1 MYHQYA
7 PALMSAGF
15 RRLWVANLTSMMGFW
30 MLLVSQG
37 WLVVAMTDS
46 PFMLGVLAF
55 FRSIPMLVLSPLG
68 GILADRVRKTSL
80 LLAAQGIMAATDL
93 TIGVLVLLGR
103 VEIWHLAVA
112 GVSVGSAFA
121 LSMPARTA
129 LISDLV
135 PRGVVSNAVA
145 LTSTTVNSAR
155 VIGPTVA
162 GFLIGLI
169 GIAGTYFTQVGA
181 YLFAFMNI
189 RAINTADT
197 TQEHGGSAIRAMGD
211 GFRYVFRTPTLLALM
226 VLGTS
231 PALFSMPMVMLMPVF
246 VKQDLRSGPQELGV
260 LLGLLGVGAII
271 GSILV
276 VAFTRLKYKGAA
288 VMLAALMDALLVISL
303 AFSDSLLKAGIVLV
317 LMGVFQAI
325 YLAMIQTILQ
335 LITTDRM
342 RGRVISIWMLGWGL
356 TPVGLLPMSAIAES
370 MGTPFAMVL
379 SGSLGVL
386 VAVGVMLFARAL
398 WRLTP
403 DSEDA
408 IQPDNHLGE

>member
-1 MYHQYA
+1 MVE
-7 PALMSAGF
+7 L
-15 RRLWVANLTSMMGFW
+15 
-30 MLLVSQG
+30 
-37 WLVVAMTDS
+37 TDS
-46 PFMLGVLAF
+46 PLMLGVLAF

-68 GILADRVRKTSL
+68 GILADRMSRTRL
-80 LLAAQGIMAATDL
+80 LLIAQGIMASTDF

-103 VEIWHLAVA
+103 VEMWYLAIA
-112 GVSVGSAFA
+112 GIFVGSAFA

-135 PRGVVSNAVA
+135 PRSVVSNAVA

-162 GFLIGLI
+162 GFLIGII
-169 GIAGTYFTQVGA
+169 GIAGTYFIQVGA
-181 YLFAFMNI
+181 YLFAFVNI
-189 RAINTADT
+189 RAIDT
-197 TQEHGGSAIRAMGD
+197 TNTFPRHEGSAIKAMAD
-211 GFRYVFRTPTLLALM
+211 GFRYVLGAPTLLALM
-226 VLGTS
+226 MLGIS

-246 VKQDLRSGPQELGV
+246 VKQDLQAGPEALGM

-276 VAFTRLKYKGAA
+276 VAFSHVKYKGAA
-288 VMLAALMDALLVISL
+288 VMLAALMDAVLVIGL
-303 AFSDSLLKAGIVLV
+303 AFSDSLLKAGIVLA
-317 LMGVFQAI
+317 LMGIFQAI

-335 LITTDRM
+335 LVTTRRM

-370 MGTPFAMVL
+370 VGTPVAMVL

-386 VAVGVMLFARAL
+386 IAVGVMLRAPTL
-398 WRLTP
+398 WRLNP
-403 DSEDA
+403 DSDDE
-408 IQPDNHLGE
+408 IQPDNPHREQQDPTSRSSNSC

>member
-1 MYHQYA
+1 MVE
-7 PALMSAGF
+7 L
-15 RRLWVANLTSMMGFW
+15 
-30 MLLVSQG
+30 
-37 WLVVAMTDS
+37 TDS
-46 PFMLGVLAF
+46 PLMLGVLAF

-68 GILADRVRKTSL
+68 GILADRISRTRL
-80 LLAAQGIMAATDL
+80 LLVAQGIMASTDL

-103 VEIWHLAVA
+103 VEMWYLAIA
-112 GVSVGSAFA
+112 GISVGSAFA

-135 PRGVVSNAVA
+135 PRSVVSNAVA

-162 GFLIGLI
+162 GFLIGII
-169 GIAGTYFTQVGA
+169 GIAGTYFIQVGA
-181 YLFAFMNI
+181 YLFAFVNI
-189 RAINTADT
+189 RAIDT
-197 TQEHGGSAIRAMGD
+197 TNTFPRHEGSAIKAMAD
-211 GFRYVFRTPTLLALM
+211 GFRYVLGAPTLLALM
-226 VLGTS
+226 MLGIS

-246 VKQDLRSGPQELGV
+246 VKQDLQAGPEALGM

-276 VAFTRLKYKGAA
+276 VAFSHVKYKGAA
-288 VMLAALMDALLVISL
+288 VMLAALMDAVLVIGL
-303 AFSDSLLKAGIVLV
+303 AFSDSLLKAGIVLA
-317 LMGVFQAI
+317 LMGIFQAI

-335 LITTDRM
+335 LVTTRRM

-370 MGTPFAMVL
+370 VGTPVAMVL

-386 VAVGVMLFARAL
+386 VAVGVMLRAPTL
-398 WRLTP
+398 WRLNP
-403 DSEDA
+403 DSDDE
-408 IQPDNHLGE
+408 IQPDNHHREQQDSTSRSSNSC